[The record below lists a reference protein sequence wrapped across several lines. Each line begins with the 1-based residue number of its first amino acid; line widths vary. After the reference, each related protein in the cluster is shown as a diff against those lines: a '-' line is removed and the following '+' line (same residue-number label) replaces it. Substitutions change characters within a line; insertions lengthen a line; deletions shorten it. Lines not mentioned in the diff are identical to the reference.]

1 MKTGAVV
8 FTVLAGV
15 AAIGA
20 CETSTPLSQSAGP
33 SGARADTLD
42 QTVAIQL
49 IILFRAGTLP
59 ADPSFL
65 AALSRD
71 IGTPLAYLRPLSGG
85 AHLLRALVPP
95 ESVSDVVRRL
105 QNRPDV
111 LDVQPDVA
119 VRRQ

>member
-8 FTVLAGV
+8 LTVLAGV

-33 SGARADTLD
+33 SGARAETLD
-42 QTVAIQL
+42 RAVAVQL
-49 IILFRAGTLP
+49 IILFRAGTMP
-59 ADPSFL
+59 ADPSYL
-65 AALSRD
+65 AALSED
-71 IGTPLAYLRPLSGG
+71 VGTPLAYVRPLSGG

-95 ESVSDVVRRL
+95 ESVNDVVRRL

-119 VRRQ
+119 VQRQ

>member
-1 MKTGAVV
+1 MRTGAVV
-8 FTVLAGV
+8 LAVLAGV

-33 SGARADTLD
+33 PGARAETLD
-42 QTVAIQL
+42 HAVVVRL
-49 IILFRAGTLP
+49 IILFRAGTVP
-59 ADPSFL
+59 ADPSYL
-65 AALSRD
+65 AALSED
-71 IGTPLAYLRPLSGG
+71 VGTPLAYLRPLSGG

-95 ESVSDVVRRL
+95 ESVNDVVRRL
-105 QNRPDV
+105 KNRPDV

>member
-1 MKTGAVV
+1 MRTRVALA
-8 FTVLAGV
+8 TALAGV

-20 CETSTPLSQSAGP
+20 CETSTRLPSPAGP
-33 SGARADTLD
+33 PGVRAESVDR
-42 QTVAIQL
+42 AGSIQL
-49 IILFRAGTLP
+49 IVLFRAGTSA
-59 ADPSFL
+59 ADPVFL

-85 AHLLRALVPP
+85 AHLLRASVPP
-95 ESVSDVVRRL
+95 ESLDDLVRRL
-105 QNRPDV
+105 QDRPEV